1 MLREFSMNKKLML
14 ILFAAVGLLVFS
26 AESHAAPV
34 GNPTAQTPSQKLSIG
49 PLIDIY
55 SQDFKANGY
64 RITGKGNRL
73 FLNFNYGVDRNVNFF
88 GNAGFS
94 KEDLEFGGNTYSGN
108 YGMGIQ
114 FGARATLGELRPE
127 HIKFGGGAKLLL
139 ARSSVDFSSTTKS
152 NVDWTEFG
160 LFGGMSFEAQPDMIP
175 YLGLQIARTTTKIV
189 DGTISSQ
196 SDFNEDGLIGLFGGL
211 DLKIQKDISIGM
223 ELRVLN
229 EISATVNCNF
239 SF

>member
-1 MLREFSMNKKLML
+1 MNKKMML
-14 ILFAAVGLLVFS
+14 ILFAAIGFFVFS
-26 AESHAAPV
+26 AESHAAPI

-108 YGMGIQ
+108 YGMGVQ

-139 ARSSVDFSSTTKS
+139 ARSSVDFSPTLKS
-152 NVDWTEFG
+152 DVDWTEFG
-160 LFGGMSFEAQPDMIP
+160 LFGGMSFESQSDMTP
-175 YLGLQIARTTTKIV
+175 YLGLQIAKTASNIKDPPAGI
-189 DGTISSQ
+189 Q
-196 SDFNEDGLIGLFGGL
+196 SNFDEDGLIGLFGGL

-223 ELRVLN
+223 ELRILN
-229 EISATVNCNF
+229 EISAALNCNF